1 MTNLSRSKW
10 FWVSVC
16 SEEKR
21 EVVAMPEVTE
31 IFEKFFEGVI
41 PQMFEAITGVFPVSG
56 MEGTTFTLQVNL
68 TGEGGTSYGITV
80 KDARDLSVTPGGVDN
95 PMLTVEL
102 PASFFVELI
111 KNTVTSPLQDLY
123 NAAKDVRGT
132 VIFEPVLREGQP
144 ALSIKVTMNQAE
156 DPSITL
162 SADVPTF
169 MRLMNGEESP
179 PTAFMQ
185 GKIKIDG
192 NLPFGMELMNKFQA
206 FMPSM
211 S

>member
-1 MTNLSRSKW
+1 
-10 FWVSVC
+10 
-16 SEEKR
+16 
-21 EVVAMPEVTE
+21 MPEVTE
-31 IFEKFFEGVI
+31 IFERFFESVV
-41 PQMFEAITGVFPVSG
+41 PQMFQTITAVFPVSG

-68 TGEGGTSYGITV
+68 TGEGGAAYGITI
-80 KDARDLSVTPGGVDN
+80 KDARELEVTPGGVDD

-102 PASFFVELI
+102 PASLFVGLI
-111 KNTVTSPLQDLY
+111 KNTVSSPLQDLY
-123 NAAKDVRGT
+123 NAAKDVKGT
-132 VIFEPVLREGQP
+132 VVFEPVLREGQP
-144 ALSIKVTMNQAE
+144 PLSIKVTMNQAE
-156 DPSITL
+156 DPNITL

>member
-1 MTNLSRSKW
+1 
-10 FWVSVC
+10 
-16 SEEKR
+16 
-21 EVVAMPEVTE
+21 MPEVTE
-31 IFEKFFEGVI
+31 IFEKFFESVV
-41 PQMFEAITGVFPVSG
+41 PQMFQTVTEVFPVSD
-56 MEGTTFTLQVNL
+56 MEGTTFTVEVSL
-68 TGEGGTSYGITV
+68 TGENGTTYGITIENA
-80 KDARDLSVTPGGVDN
+80 KELTITPGGLDD

-102 PASFFVELI
+102 PASIFVSVI
-111 KNTVTSPLQDLY
+111 KNMVSSPMQDLY
-123 NAAKDVRGT
+123 NAAKDVQGT
-132 VIFEPVLREGQP
+132 IVFEPLLREGQP
-144 ALSIKVTMNQAE
+144 PLSVKMIMNQAD
-156 DPSITL
+156 DPNITL

-206 FMPSM
+206 FMPGM